1 MKMKTDVLIIGGG
14 PGGATAAMFLIREGI
29 KPIILEQEA
38 FPRFHIGESMTGEAA
53 QVLRRLGFGDEMIRR
68 KHPVKHGVRV
78 FGTTGVNSWYIP
90 VAARDKDWNLSLAST
105 WQVRRSEFDVMMLKA
120 AEARGA
126 TVMQGTATKPL
137 LADDG
142 AVRGVTV
149 RWPDGKSED
158 IEGEV
163 VLDCSGMATFLAN
176 QRVTGPKYVGSYDK
190 QIAFFAHVTGAV
202 RNDGASGE
210 KAKDNTLIF
219 YQKKFHWAWFIPI
232 DKEVVSLGLV
242 LPRATF
248 LETKQTP
255 GKFFLTRILEI
266 NPDLRRRL
274 ADMKLVE
281 KVHVIPNYSYQVRRF
296 CGKGFIC
303 IGDAHRFIDP
313 IFSFGLSATMRE
325 AEFAA
330 PLVRKYLEGEGRDKS
345 NPFAEHQVF
354 CEKGIDNLE
363 DMVDLFWEQPFV
375 FATFLYHRYRDELI
389 DAFAGRVYET
399 ERQPSPAIQKC
410 RKLLKR
416 TRDYDHED
424 DYSMPIGSR
433 FHPERAALWEPN
445 SPISTTEEWMVAQ
458 STGKLADQSF

>member
-1 MKMKTDVLIIGGG
+1 MNMKTDVLIIGGG
-14 PGGATAAMFLIREGI
+14 PGGSTAAMCLIREGI
-29 KPIILEQEA
+29 TPIIIEQEA
-38 FPRFHIGESMTGEAA
+38 FPRFHIGESMTGEVG
-53 QVLRRLGFGDEMIRR
+53 QLLRRLGLENVML
-68 KHPVKHGVRV
+68 KKQYPVKHGVKV
-78 FGTTGVNSWYIP
+78 LGAQAVNSWFVP
-90 VAARDKDWNLSLAST
+90 VSARDGDWRLSAGTT
-105 WQVRRSEFDVMMLKA
+105 WQVRRSEFDVMMLKE
-120 AEARGA
+120 AERRGA
-126 TVMQGTATKPL
+126 TVIRGTATKAL
-137 LADDG
+137 LANDG
-142 AVRGVTV
+142 AVRGVTM
-149 RWPDGKSED
+149 RRPDGTTED
-158 IEGEV
+158 IESEV

-190 QIAFFAHVTGAV
+190 QIAFFAHVTGAI
-202 RNDGASGE
+202 RNTGVSGE
-210 KAKDNTLIF
+210 DAKDNTLIF

-232 DKEVVSLGLV
+232 DDEVVSLGLV

-255 GKFFLTRILEI
+255 EEFFRATIPEI
-266 NPDLRRRL
+266 NPDLGRRL
-274 ADMKLVE
+274 ANMKLVE

-363 DMVDLFWEQPFV
+363 DMVDLFWEQPFA
-375 FATFLYHRYRDELI
+375 FATFLYYRYRDELI

-399 ERQPSPAIQKC
+399 ERQPSPAIEKC

-416 TRDYDHED
+416 TRDYEHED

-433 FHPERAALWEPN
+433 FHPERAALWQPD

-458 STGKLADQSF
+458 STG

>member
-1 MKMKTDVLIIGGG
+1 VKTDVLIIGGG

-38 FPRFHIGESMTGEAA
+38 FPRFHIGESMTGEAG
-53 QVLRRLGFGDEMIRR
+53 QLLRRLGLEKLMLN
-68 KHPVKHGVRV
+68 KQHPVKHGVKV
-78 FGTTGVNSWYIP
+78 LGAQGVNSWYVP
-90 VAARDKDWNLSLAST
+90 VSARDTDWQLSAGTT

-120 AEARGA
+120 AEERGA
-126 TVMQGTATKPL
+126 TVIRGTATKAL
-137 LADDG
+137 LGDDG
-142 AVRGVTV
+142 AVRGVTM
-149 RWPDGKSED
+149 RRPDGTTED
-158 IEGEV
+158 IESEML
-163 VLDCSGMATFLAN
+163 LDCSGMATFLAN

-190 QIAFFAHVTGAV
+190 QIAFFAHVTGAL
-202 RNDGASGE
+202 RNTGTSGE
-210 KAKDNTLIF
+210 DAKDNTLIF
-219 YQKKFHWAWFIPI
+219 YQKKYHWAWFIPI
-232 DKEVVSLGLV
+232 DEEVVSIGLV
-242 LPRATF
+242 LPRANF

-255 GKFFLTRILEI
+255 EEFFRAKIPEI

-330 PLVRKYLEGEGRDKS
+330 PWVREYLEGKGRDKS
-345 NPFAEHQVF
+345 NPFADHQLF

-363 DMVDLFWEQPFV
+363 DMVDMFWEQPFA
-375 FATFLYHRYRDELI
+375 FAIFIHHRYREELI

-399 ERQPSPAIQKC
+399 ERQPSQAILRC

-416 TRDYDHED
+416 TRDYDNED

-433 FHPERAALWEPN
+433 FHPERAALWEAN
-445 SPISTTEEWMVAQ
+445 SPISTTEDWMVAQ
-458 STGKLADQSF
+458 STDKLADQSS